1 MEHICFVI
9 GAMNYSGAEKV
20 LSIIASELAVKKYR
34 VSVILLE
41 DEVGAVRSENSITTY
56 GAKAT
61 GNKISRI
68 LNRWKNIRNVVKQ
81 LSPDV
86 VVSFGSVCNVNTIPA
101 MFGVSIP
108 LVVCERNDPVYD
120 PRKQSEKFTR
130 WILYRFAK
138 GYVFQ
143 TERIRDY
150 FSNSIRKKSAVIP
163 NPIIDSGIRWS
174 IDACEKSIAT
184 VARLDD
190 FQKDH
195 RVMFQA
201 FAKFSD
207 INPDYTLDIY
217 GDGPDRKLY
226 EKLIEEMGMQGK
238 IVLHGK
244 SHRPLE
250 SIRTSEVF
258 LLTSKFE
265 GMPNA
270 LMEAL
275 SIGMPCVSTDCGGGG
290 AAELCLMANSG
301 SIVPIGDTTAISDA
315 LCELVQD
322 RRKKVEYSDRAVVI
336 NDLLSKERIVL
347 KWEDY
352 LSKLVKN

>member
-9 GAMNYSGAEKV
+9 GAMNYSGADKV
-20 LSIIASELAVKKYR
+20 LSIIASEFAKKGYR

-41 DEVGAVRSENSITTY
+41 DEVGSVRSENGITTY
-56 GAKAT
+56 GTKAT
-61 GNKISRI
+61 GNKINRI
-68 LNRWKNIRNVVKQ
+68 LKRWKNIRNVVKQ

-120 PRKQSEKFTR
+120 PRKQSEKFVR
-130 WILYRFAK
+130 WILYRFAS

-143 TERIRDY
+143 TERIKDY
-150 FSNSIRKKSAVIP
+150 FAKSIGKRAAVIA
-163 NPIIDSGIRWS
+163 NPVIDSGIRWD
-174 IDACEKSIAT
+174 INNTKKSIAT
-184 VARLDD
+184 VARLDN

-195 RVMFQA
+195 CIMFKA
-201 FAKFSD
+201 FAKFLKT
-207 INPDYTLDIY
+207 NPGYTLDIY
-217 GDGPDRKLY
+217 GDGSDRKLY
-226 EKLIEEMGMQGK
+226 KKIIEEMGMQGK

-244 SHRPLE
+244 SLKPLE

-258 LLTSKFE
+258 LLTSKYE

-290 AAELCLMANSG
+290 AAELCAMTNSG
-301 SIVPIGDTTAISDA
+301 EIVDVGDVEAIAEALSHLVNDNQLKIVFSKNA
-315 LCELVQD
+315 LC
-322 RRKKVEYSDRAVVI
+322 I
-336 NDLLSKERIVL
+336 NQLCAKEKIAK
-347 KWEDY
+347 KWETY
-352 LSKLVKN
+352 LLRFQKR

>member
-1 MEHICFVI
+1 MHVCFVI

-20 LSIIASELAVKKYR
+20 LSIIASELAAKKYQ

-41 DEVGAVRSENSITTY
+41 DEVGSVRSDNGITTY

-68 LNRWKNIRNVVKQ
+68 LTRWKNIRSVVKQ

-86 VVSFGSVCNVNTIPA
+86 VVAFGSVCNVNTIPA
-101 MFGVSIP
+101 MFGLSIP

-120 PRKQSEKFTR
+120 PRKKSEKFIR
-130 WILYRFAK
+130 WVLYRFAT

-150 FSNSIRKKSAVIP
+150 FSGSIRKKAAVIP
-163 NPIIDSGIRWS
+163 NPIIDSKIRWH
-174 IDACEKSIAT
+174 IDECEKSIAT

-195 RVMFQA
+195 YVMFDA
-201 FAKFSD
+201 FAKFSKKH
-207 INPDYTLDIY
+207 PEYSLDIY
-217 GDGPDRKLY
+217 GDGPDRNAY
-226 EKLIEEMGMQGK
+226 EKTIAEMNMNDK
-238 IVLHGK
+238 VILHGK
-244 SHRPLE
+244 SSSPLAD
-250 SIRTSEVF
+250 IRTSEVF

-290 AAELCLMANSG
+290 AAELFSLVNSG
-301 SIVPIGDTTAISDA
+301 RIVSVGDTAAIANA
-315 LCELVQD
+315 LCELVQN
-322 RRKKVEYSDRAVVI
+322 REKEVEYSDKAVAI

-347 KWEDY
+347 KWEEY
-352 LSKLVKN
+352 LSKLVKK

>member
-20 LSIIASELAVKKYR
+20 LSIVANEFAAKRYR

-41 DEVGAVRSENSITTY
+41 DEVGSVRSENGITTY

-68 LNRWKNIRNVVKQ
+68 LTRWKNIRNVIKQ

-120 PRKQSEKFTR
+120 PRKQSERFIR
-130 WILYRFAK
+130 LILYRFAT

-150 FSNSIRKKSAVIP
+150 FSNSIRKKSTVIA
-163 NPIIDSGIRWS
+163 NPISDSGIRWN
-174 IDACEKSIAT
+174 INGCEKSIAT

-195 RVMFQA
+195 YVMFDA
-201 FAKFSD
+201 FKKYSRKH
-207 INPDYTLDIY
+207 PEYSLHMY
-217 GDGPDRKLY
+217 GDGPDKNKY
-226 EKLIEEMGMQGK
+226 KKVIAEMKMSDK
-238 IVLHGK
+238 IILHGK
-244 SHRPLE
+244 SISPLVD
-250 SIRTSEVF
+250 IKKSEVF
-258 LLTSKFE
+258 LLTSRFE

-290 AAELCLMANSG
+290 AAELCSLVDSG
-301 SIVPIGDTTAISDA
+301 SIVPVGDAAAIANA
-315 LCELVQD
+315 LCELVED
-322 RRKKVEYSDRAVVI
+322 RSKEIQYSKNAVAI
-336 NDLLSKERIVL
+336 NNLLSKEEVVL
-347 KWEDY
+347 KWEKY
-352 LSKLVKN
+352 LSKLTKK